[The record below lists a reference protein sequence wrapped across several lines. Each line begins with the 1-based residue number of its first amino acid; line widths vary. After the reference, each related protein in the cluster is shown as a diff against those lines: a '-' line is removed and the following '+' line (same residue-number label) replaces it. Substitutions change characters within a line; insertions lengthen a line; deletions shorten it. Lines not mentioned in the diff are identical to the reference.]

1 MPTALVCPRCRQ
13 PARPGMAFCGNCGY
27 SLAATA
33 MPPMSAAPMRGAAP
47 YAAPVAPRRSSCGK
61 VLLVGL
67 LAFVVLGVAV
77 GIGSWFFISRALA
90 YTPPVRRAPKLPP
103 QTAASFKELPLDTD
117 ANAPTQPGSVMTQN
131 FPTGAGTSASPKVPQ
146 TWLPPGLDRASLP
159 RRASTLTS
167 VSYRPRAAA
176 TSGSRD
182 AIYIHVLV
190 PPANQT
196 ANAAEMTTAITQA
209 MRGEKSAVRFQ
220 NGKGEVYAGSR
231 IRAQEKTVYVL
242 EKQNSNTVVIIYAP
256 AQGMQA
262 AAERLAAALGNGE
275 GLNDYPG
282 TQTSLWTLPAEPPGE
297 FTLQEVNTLAGDELG
312 ISGEEIMSGGDAETR
327 ETLAQIRGLIPERLT
342 VARYQDR
349 TRREWNAMVFDYG
362 SAGRAW
368 RNWLLIRWTVG
379 VASMESVPVLGGQGL
394 HAENDGQRILI
405 TQKGPYLIILAGPGA
420 ASLESLVGLANTF
433 QI

>member
-1 MPTALVCPRCRQ
+1 MS
-13 PARPGMAFCGNCGY
+13 FCGNCGY

-33 MPPMSAAPMRGAAP
+33 MPPLNIAPPRGAAP
-47 YAAPVAPRRSSCGK
+47 YAAPAPRRSSCGK
-61 VLLVGL
+61 ILLIGL
-67 LAFVVLGVAV
+67 LAFVVLGAAV

-103 QTAASFKELPLDTD
+103 QTATSFKELPLDTD
-117 ANAPTQPGSVMTQN
+117 ANAPAQPGSVMTQN
-131 FPTGAGTSASPKVPQ
+131 FPSGAGASASPKVPQ

-159 RRASTLTS
+159 RRAGTLTS
-167 VSYRPRAAA
+167 VTYRPRSATAA
-176 TSGSRD
+176 SGSAD

-220 NGKGEVYAGSR
+220 NARGEVYAGSR

-242 EKQNSNTVVIIYAP
+242 EKQNSNTVIIIYAP
-256 AQGMQA
+256 NQTMQA
-262 AAERLAAALGNGE
+262 AAERLAATLGNGE
-275 GLNDYPG
+275 GLNDYPD

-297 FTLQEVNTLAGDELG
+297 FTLQEVNTLTGDDL
-312 ISGEEIMSGGDAETR
+312 ISGQDLTSSGGDAETR
-327 ETLAQIRGLIPERLT
+327 EVLAQIRGFIPERLT
-342 VARYQDR
+342 AARYQDR

-362 SAGRAW
+362 SSGRAW
-368 RNWLLIRWTVG
+368 RNWQLIRWTVG
-379 VASMESVPVLGGQGL
+379 MASMESVPVLGGQGL
-394 HAENDGQRILI
+394 HTISDGQRFLI
-405 TQKGPYLIILAGPGA
+405 TQKGPYLIVLSGPGA